1 VNREFPALQ
10 RALEPLM
17 RGRAMLEI
25 GCSYGGMLARF
36 AAAGW
41 KVDGVELDQ
50 RAVDVATLELGL
62 HVEAGT
68 LREVADKLTPPYDV
82 ITAFHVIEH
91 VPDPAAFLSQIRA
104 LLGPG
109 GILLLRLPNA
119 SSVAAH
125 LTKGWW
131 EWFIA
136 PEHLN
141 VFSPKSISLLLH
153 QKGFTIISERSRRGD
168 GNRLLF
174 EAAKTVGRI
183 GYRFLR
189 GRASRAA
196 SDSMPRPGSTPSST
210 APFRVARAALNI
222 AGAPIDWAISL
233 ADRAGLRSMPELMI
247 VARRS

>member
-1 VNREFPALQ
+1 MQ
-10 RALEPLM
+10 RVLEPLIG
-17 RGRAMLEI
+17 GRKMLEI

-41 KVDGVELDQ
+41 NVDGVELDQ
-50 RAVDVATLELGL
+50 RAVDVANMELGL

-68 LREVADKLTPPYDV
+68 LREVADRLTPPYHV
-82 ITAFHVIEH
+82 ITAFHVVEH

-104 LLGPG
+104 LLAPE

-141 VFSPKSISLLLH
+141 VFSPKSISLLLRRN
-153 QKGFTIISERSRRGD
+153 GFAVISLRSRRGD
-168 GNRLLF
+168 ANRLLF
-174 EAAKTVGRI
+174 EAVKTIGRM
-183 GYRFLR
+183 GYRLLR
-189 GRASRAA
+189 GRRGARDASPTQR
-196 SDSMPRPGSTPSST
+196 RGLTPSST
-210 APFRVARAALNI
+210 APFRVARAALNV
-222 AGAPIDWAISL
+222 AGAPIDWVISL
-233 ADRAGLRSMPELMI
+233 TDRVGLRSMPELMI